1 MSLKYVHENI
11 NNILITLCEMVEYIF
26 AATVYESSYECMMK
40 LCEMKKL
47 VCDMQEA

>member
-11 NNILITLCEMVEYIF
+11 NNILITTEYIF

-47 VCDMQEA
+47 VCDMQGA